1 MLRALS
7 RIARRGRG
15 APPVAGA
22 AARGVHEDALAAF
35 RGMLGTGGV
44 VTDPVALQGHNF
56 DWFENRVGGKAA
68 VALAPACTEQV
79 SQVLAYCSAH
89 GIPVVP
95 QGAAP
100 L

>member
-7 RIARRGRG
+7 RITRRGRG
-15 APPVAGA
+15 APPNTGATAG
-22 AARGVHEDALAAF
+22 GVHEEALTAF
-35 RGMLGTGGV
+35 RRMLGAGGV

-79 SQVLAYCSAH
+79 SQVLAYCNVH

-100 L
+100 P